1 MSLSTEFLNYCSQFL
16 DADFGAISEGMI
28 NKVLSKKK
36 LDDSSNISDIE
47 EFINYIDFSI
57 GVISGKSNANT
68 MCKHL
73 REKAMELNLITE
85 TTEIKNSFKT
95 EATDININE
104 FLARIHVGNIIKDI
118 KPIEIGEKRMHPVL
132 PVQGDIKGDVPGSV
146 QGGVQVDV
154 RGDVN
159 GNIDLFL
166 VRNVLPA
173 KGEISRFSADIQ
185 LKYGDNGEKVKKDII
200 EKVKHN
206 LKNEIDKKLIKAEI
220 NKFLYKYP
228 FPAKPD
234 VDDFVNYIGLL
245 KLKTNE
251 SELREQIET
260 ERLFRKFHDPIL
272 MEKTSEIDKFINLM
286 KGFSDKNDIIRT
298 LEERELSYLIKD
310 DTGISEKLLFNLVER
325 IILIEK
331 DSLGGLYLE
340 RMVRKTSS

>member
-132 PVQGDIKGDVPGSV
+132 PV
-146 QGGVQVDV
+146 
-154 RGDVN
+154 N

-173 KGEISRFSADIQ
+173 EGEISRFSADIQ